1 LSKIILT
8 KKTNVIFLAIVLIV
22 GTFAALSPS
31 FLIGAQAFQM
41 YNNYEP
47 DYGMNS
53 HDGKQS
59 YGKDNDYDKS
69 KDSNVKCNNIN
80 VNLNGFN
87 DNEVDAST
95 TSGLGALATQAQEDD
110 EGEKGANSGH
120 DRRGGGDDGRSSG
133 HDSDSRF
140 KCISN
145 NDFAVV
151 EETPV
156 PPTPPPPP
164 PPTPL
169 DPNGDEDG
177 DLLLNSWETD
187 GIDSNS
193 DGTFDLIL
201 VGANP
206 LHKDLYVEIDFMQQ
220 HKPNPLAITDVVNSF
235 ANAPLTN
242 PDGINGI
249 TLHLDV
255 DEEIPHQNDIS
266 VPDLVTFRNSNQG
279 TPGERTDANSVNIL
293 AAKRTAY
300 HYALFGHKLVPFS
313 ASGVS
318 NGLPG
323 MEFLVTLGDGW
334 TRDSSGH
341 SVGSPDEQAGTFMH
355 ELGHNLGLGHGGN
368 DGINCK
374 PNYLSVMSYT
384 RQMSF
389 IIGDRPLDFSRNTIA
404 SLTETSLSE
413 PDGIGQSE
421 PPGLKTV
428 YGPPPFL
435 DIVAAGNPVDWN
447 RDLDVADPSVS
458 ADINF
463 IMVFVNII
471 CGASPGQTLNGFD
484 DWENIIYITT
494 PAPSS
499 LSTNQLNIMQE
510 LQEEELTSDDVQQ
523 TRLMLVDG
531 IEQAIKT
538 ALGTLPPEL
547 AAEIDQVRKLV
558 DARNFA
564 DAIVEL
570 DDLKNKF
577 NAYPDHPTVTQNSD
591 ELREKVIFYIE
602 NMKLVLQKVLPPPIT
617 N

>member
-1 LSKIILT
+1 
-8 KKTNVIFLAIVLIV
+8 
-22 GTFAALSPS
+22 
-31 FLIGAQAFQM
+31 
-41 YNNYEP
+41 
-47 DYGMNS
+47 MNS

-80 VNLNGFN
+80 VNLNGFSG
-87 DNEVDAST
+87 NEIGAST
-95 TSGLGALATQAQEDD
+95 TSGLGALATQAQEED
-110 EGEKGANSGH
+110 EGEKGANSGN
-120 DRRGGGDDGRSSG
+120 DGRGDDDGRSSD
-133 HDSDSRF
+133 HDSNSRF
-140 KCISN
+140 VCIN
-145 NDFAVV
+145 NNNNNNVG
-151 EETPV
+151 EETPL
-156 PPTPPPPP
+156 PPTPPT

-193 DGTFDLIL
+193 DGTIDLIL

-242 PDGINGI
+242 PNGINGI
-249 TLHLDV
+249 TLHVDV
-255 DEEIPHQNDIS
+255 DEEIPHQDDIS
-266 VPDLVTFRNSNQG
+266 NAGLVTLRNSNQG

-300 HYALFGHKLVPFS
+300 HYAIFGHKLSPFS
-313 ASGVS
+313 ASGSS
-318 NGLPG
+318 NGIPA

-334 TRDSSGH
+334 TQDSSGH
-341 SVGSPDEQAGTFMH
+341 SVGSQDEQAGTFMH
-355 ELGHNLGLGHGGN
+355 ELGHNLNLQHGGD

-384 RQMSF
+384 RQFSSF
-389 IIGDRPLDFSRNTIA
+389 IGDRPLDYSRNTIA
-404 SLTETSLSE
+404 SLNEASLSE

-463 IMVFVNII
+463 IVLFVVNII

-510 LQEEELTSDDVQQ
+510 LSEEELTSDDVQQ
-523 TRLMLVDG
+523 ARLMLVDG
-531 IEQAIKT
+531 IEQAIKR

-558 DARNFA
+558 AAKDFA

-577 NAYPDHPTVTQNSD
+577 NAYPDQPTGTQNSD

-602 NMKLVLQKVLPPPIT
+602 NMKQVLQKVLPPPIDEPSE
-617 N
+617 